1 MFRFLRYSGS
11 RIWGID
17 TAPQ

>member
-17 TAPQ
+17 TVPQ